1 MLIEIFRVHAL
12 SLRVSRT
19 KRPKYLSRTIPSTG
33 LLASGDWPQR
43 NHTDSRG
50 AAETS
55 LGKQS
60 PHQIRRPRAG
70 TAHVKQKTDAKIA
83 ADIWQGLTSLPVAT
97 TRERKQRIVTM
108 AAEAQL
114 SSKMRK
120 QAGRSL
126 PNTELILVDKEDTRD
141 KEGFG
146 LQATPS
152 YRVQG
157 IVDPLGSLPDHSAGH
172 FAAGATTLQ
181 GSFILLRPD
190 RGWELMDSN

>member
-1 MLIEIFRVHAL
+1 
-12 SLRVSRT
+12 
-19 KRPKYLSRTIPSTG
+19 
-33 LLASGDWPQR
+33 
-43 NHTDSRG
+43 
-50 AAETS
+50 
-55 LGKQS
+55 
-60 PHQIRRPRAG
+60 
-70 TAHVKQKTDAKIA
+70 
-83 ADIWQGLTSLPVAT
+83 
-97 TRERKQRIVTM
+97 M

>member
-1 MLIEIFRVHAL
+1 LTRRH
-12 SLRVSRT
+12 
-19 KRPKYLSRTIPSTG
+19 PSTPTHSTQ
-33 LLASGDWPQR
+33 LLASGDLPQQK
-43 NHTDSRG
+43 HTDSRS
-50 AAETS
+50 AAETR
-55 LGKQS
+55 LEKQS

-70 TAHVKQKTDAKIA
+70 TVQVKQKTDARIA
-83 ADIWQGLTSLPVAT
+83 ADIWQGRKSLPAAT
-97 TRERKQRIVTM
+97 TRERKQGIVTM
-108 AAEAQL
+108 AAEARL

-126 PNTELILVDKEDTRD
+126 PNTELSLGHKEDTRN
-141 KEGFG
+141 KERFG

-152 YRVQG
+152 CRVQG
-157 IVDPLGSLPDHSAGH
+157 IVDPLGLLPDHSAGH